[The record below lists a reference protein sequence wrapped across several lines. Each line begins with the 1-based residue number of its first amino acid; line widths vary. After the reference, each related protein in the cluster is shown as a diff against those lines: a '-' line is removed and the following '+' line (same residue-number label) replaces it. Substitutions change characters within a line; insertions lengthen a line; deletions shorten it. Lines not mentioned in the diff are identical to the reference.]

1 MKRTVAAI
9 AVVSIVLLAGA
20 LPLFAQETEPDPET
34 MGVDT
39 AQQNLQEISITRF
52 EDPGFW
58 DVHIPIDA
66 GIITHRRLQG
76 EPMDKEPI
84 PAEEE
89 AGIEVT
95 DEYVLGVKASFFKRG
110 ATTISIE
117 PSRPMQVPG
126 IVKTLSVWV
135 VGRNFN
141 HRLNV
146 VVGDYYGNR
155 MVLNMGRLNFSG
167 WKQLT
172 VAIPPGIRQR
182 SAHYNQQTGIQI
194 LGFVI
199 EPDMMEAFGTYY
211 VYFDDMRAVTDLFAE
226 ESRDPD
232 DMVDS
237 W

>member
-1 MKRTVAAI
+1 MKRTVATI

-20 LPLFAQETEPDPET
+20 LPLFAQETEPDPENL
-34 MGVDT
+34 GVDT

-66 GIITHRRLQG
+66 GVITHRRLQG
-76 EPMDKEPI
+76 EPADKQPI
-84 PAEEE
+84 EAEQE
-89 AGIEVT
+89 AGLEIT
-95 DEYVLGVKASFFKRG
+95 DEYVLGVKTAFFKRG

-117 PSRPMQVPG
+117 PSRPLAVPG

-141 HRLNV
+141 HRLSV
-146 VVGDYYGNR
+146 VVSDYFGNR
-155 MVLNMGRLNFSG
+155 MVLNMGTLNFSG
-167 WKQLT
+167 WKKLT
-172 VAIPPGIRQR
+172 VAVPPGIRQR
-182 SAHYNQQTGIQI
+182 SAHYHTETGLQI

-199 EPDMMEAFGTYY
+199 EPAMMEAFGTYY
-211 VYFDDMRAVTDLFAE
+211 VYLDDMRAVTDLFAE

>member
-1 MKRTVAAI
+1 MKRTVATVAI
-9 AVVSIVLLAGA
+9 VSLILLTGA
-20 LPLFAQETEPDPET
+20 APLVAQEADPEPENLGT
-34 MGVDT
+34 DT

-76 EPMDKEPI
+76 EPSGKEPI

-89 AGIEVT
+89 AGIEVV
-95 DEYVLGVKASFFKRG
+95 DEYVIGVKASYFKRG

-117 PSRPMQVPG
+117 PSRPLEVPG

-146 VVGDYYGNR
+146 VIADHFGNR
-155 MVLNMGRLNFSG
+155 MVLPMGTLNFSG

-172 VAIPPGIRQR
+172 VAVPPGIRQR
-182 SAHYNQQTGIQI
+182 SAHYNQQTGLQV

-199 EPDMMEAFGTYY
+199 EPDITETFGTYY

>member
-1 MKRTVAAI
+1 MKRTATI
-9 AVVSIVLLAGA
+9 AVIITFLLLLGA
-20 LPLFAQETEPDPET
+20 LPLLAQETDPDPET

-39 AQQNLQEISITRF
+39 AQQNLQEVSITRF

-58 DVHIPIDA
+58 EVHIPIDA

-76 EPMDKEPI
+76 EPADKEPI

-89 AGIEVT
+89 AGIEVV
-95 DEYVLGVKASFFKRG
+95 DDYVIGVKASFFRRG
-110 ATTISIE
+110 NTTISIE
-117 PSRPMQVPG
+117 PSRPLQVPG

-141 HRLNV
+141 HELSV
-146 VVGDYYGNR
+146 VVADYFGNR
-155 MVLNMGRLNFSG
+155 LVLPMGTLNFSG

-172 VAIPPGIRQR
+172 VAVPPSIEQR
-182 SAHYNQQTGIQI
+182 SPHYHTQTGLQV

-199 EPDMMEAFGTYY
+199 EPNLLETFGTYY